1 MAVLVVTKEI
11 RIGSRLVG
19 AMQHHPLHRGQRFSL
34 TLAIAGVAG
43 DHGAYDHAQSGFTS
57 TMLDAFWAV
66 SIISFTVMS
75 MSVFFSA
82 DLLFTPSLACRRC
95 V

>member
-1 MAVLVVTKEI
+1 MAVLVVAEEI
-11 RIGSRLVG
+11 RIGGGLVG

-43 DHGAYDHAQSGFTS
+43 DHGAYDHAQSEFIS
-57 TMLDAFWAV
+57 TMLDALSAV
-66 SIISFTVMS
+66 SIVSFTVMS

-82 DLLFTPSLACRRC
+82 DLLFTQSLACRRC

>member
-43 DHGAYDHAQSGFTS
+43 DHGAYDHAQSGFIS
-57 TMLDAFWAV
+57 TMLDALSAV
-66 SIISFTVMS
+66 SIVSFTMMS
-75 MSVFFSA
+75 MSILVSA
-82 DLLFTPSLACRRC
+82 DMLFMPSSACHRC